1 MRKYIEK
8 SCIFRIGQKG
18 MALVAAL
25 LVTAILLTLVTD
37 FIYRMYI
44 ASSRAD
50 ILKDSVRAGALA
62 SDGVVLAKSGL
73 EELIRK
79 DANLVIDREGIVFT
93 KPAGA
98 GMTIEIRAFD
108 EAGRLSMKPVYPL
121 TGLSDQ
127 KAEKSLRKLV
137 KDLRL
142 EGSLVDT
149 LSDWIDKDDI
159 PRAGGA
165 EEAYYRSMRSS
176 YKPRNN
182 YPDTLDE
189 LLLVKGFKP
198 DVFKTLSAYLTPY
211 SADGLVN
218 VNTAPSEVLAALSD
232 EMTTELADR
241 IIRKRKE
248 APIRDRSEIM
258 KVPGFERVGFSLQD
272 RVTTTSRTFRVFSR
286 ASAGETVREV
296 EAVIELGGG
305 VIYWRES

>member
-1 MRKYIEK
+1 MRKYTEK
-8 SCIFRIGQKG
+8 IFIVRMGQKG

-79 DANLVIDREGIVFT
+79 NANLVIGREGIVFT

-142 EGSLVDT
+142 EDSLVDS

-165 EEAYYRSMRSS
+165 EEAYYRSMRSP
-176 YKPRNN
+176 YRPRNN

-198 DVFKTLSAYLTPY
+198 DIFKAVSPYLTPY

-218 VNTAPSEVLAALSD
+218 VNTAPREVLAALSD
-232 EMTTELADR
+232 EMTAELADR